1 MTPPHYLPTADQLG
15 DAPELAAVAVLD
27 AALRVTRMAL
37 LVNNP
42 DLGDPDVAL
51 DPQPPALISAL
62 ALLLVDRVDELH
74 RMITWYRIALDPPRP
89 NRLHDELF

>member
-1 MTPPHYLPTADQLG
+1 M
-15 DAPELAAVAVLD
+15 
-27 AALRVTRMAL
+27 
-37 LVNNP
+37 
-42 DLGDPDVAL
+42 
-51 DPQPPALISAL
+51 SL